1 MTQTLP
7 KAITEYIEASNSFDG
22 DRLIAAFADDAL
34 VNDVRR
40 EFSRRDPIKRWADQ
54 EIIGDKVTM
63 DVKEV
68 KQHYGEVIVVAV
80 MDGEYDKTNLPVG
93 DLVLTH
99 YFAVC
104 DDKIVTLF
112 IIANASSEN

>member
-7 KAITEYIEASNSFDG
+7 KAVTEYIEASNSFDG
-22 DRLIAAFADDAL
+22 DRLVAAFADDAL

-40 EFSRRDPIKRWADQ
+40 EFWGRNAIKRWSDK

-68 KQHYGEVIVVAV
+68 KEHYGDVIVVAV
-80 MDGEYDKTNLPVG
+80 MDGEYDKTKLPPG

-99 YFAVC
+99 YFTVC
-104 DDKIVTLF
+104 DDKIVTLL
-112 IIANASSEN
+112 ISANASSEN